1 MSVSSQKD
9 QSHDFLVEQAIK
21 EGMRQAAEIE
31 PEQVIAIEFNNEQ
44 GHKIIELTSALT
56 LSSEILL
63 ESAISYFSYQYKTNP
78 EFAQK
83 WKEYGQQVVKQSD
96 EYIQQTKTF
105 YNHSRPVIK
114 KLTLSAE
121 TLHKLKEIQMEEKVQ
136 DCVAIGINLLY
147 EKLTNKQI
155 KA

>member
-21 EGMRQAAEIE
+21 EGMRQAAEVE

-78 EFAQK
+78 EFAQR
-83 WKEYGQQVVKQSD
+83 WKEYGQPVVKQSD
-96 EYIQQTKTF
+96 EYQKQAQNF
-105 YNHSRPVIK
+105 YKPSKLVVK

-121 TLHKLKEIQMEEKVQ
+121 TLYKLKEIDMEEKVQ
-136 DCVAIGINLLY
+136 DCVAIGINMLY
-147 EKLTNKQI
+147 EKLTNK
-155 KA
+155 